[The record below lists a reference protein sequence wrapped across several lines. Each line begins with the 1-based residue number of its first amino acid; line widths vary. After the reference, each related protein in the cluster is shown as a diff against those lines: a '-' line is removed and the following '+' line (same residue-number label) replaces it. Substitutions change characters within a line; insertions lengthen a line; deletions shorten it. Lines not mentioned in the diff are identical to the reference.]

1 MNYQEFNRLDLCL
14 GVIFKKKSY
23 VKLTRKECHSLA
35 FKITTLSWMA
45 EGRTNT

>member
-1 MNYQEFNRLDLCL
+1 MKNQEFNRLDLCL
-14 GVIFKKKSY
+14 GVIFKKSY